1 MQIAGYNI
9 FIPLEI
15 GDVIQGQKYDTK
27 YLVTDIQHTYSM
39 LARDVIDVT
48 LCLKNTVTE
57 VESKVSYNYDTW
69 KIIK

>member
-1 MQIAGYNI
+1 MQTAGYNI
-9 FIPLEI
+9 WIPLEI
-15 GDVIQGQKYDTK
+15 GDIIQGQKYDTK

-48 LCLKNTVTE
+48 LCLKNVVTE
-57 VESKVSYNYDTW
+57 VESRVSYDYDTW